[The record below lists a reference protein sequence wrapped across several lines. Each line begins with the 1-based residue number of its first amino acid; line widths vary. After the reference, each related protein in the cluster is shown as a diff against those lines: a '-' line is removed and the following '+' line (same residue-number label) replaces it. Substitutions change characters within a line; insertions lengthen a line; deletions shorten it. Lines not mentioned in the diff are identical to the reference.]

1 MVRLYGRDREERW
14 IARLSAAGSSGRS
27 GAVAVVGEP
36 GAGKSVLLE
45 RAAAAADASWL
56 VLRCVGME
64 SAAELPYSGLRRLL
78 EPALELLP
86 RLPRPQALALSS
98 ALGLGATEHPERFL
112 VGLATLSLLAEVSA
126 RGPVLCLIDDAQW
139 VDRASLDALLFTA
152 RRLDAEGVVMIFAG
166 RPEFTAP
173 GLDVLVPPRLDGDQ
187 TRALLAERIPDLPF
201 EIRERVIAESGGNPL
216 ALLELPGM
224 NLDAPPVGPPTLSE
238 RLRSGFQEHIAH
250 LPESTRLALLIAAA
264 DESGSLGLVLRVLAA
279 LGSGAEPLADAER
292 TGMITVSGQSV
303 RFRHPLVRTAAYRL
317 AAEPTRTAVHAALAD
332 ALDGDPD
339 RRAWHLAFAT
349 TRPDENVAAA
359 LESAARR
366 ATDRTGYAA
375 AASAWERA
383 AQLTPDPAE
392 RGRRLVSAIETAW
405 DAGRFQRVRRLAA
418 AAEPYTREPERWS
431 RIAKML
437 GNIEFDLDYLRN
449 AYHLFVDGAARIA
462 GREPEFAAV
471 LLLDASRAAWTLGD
485 LDGLRTVLEMLRAL
499 PPGLDRDVMIAA
511 VDGTLG
517 LYEPDPARGIA
528 LLRGNFTT
536 VDRLRHHNPS
546 LRFSLGL
553 QALLVGAVDEGRA
566 ILTEIADEYRTQGR
580 LAWLS
585 SVELSAALIEFLAGG
600 FREAEALTVEGKR
613 LALDI
618 DQPGRVAMADSIL
631 ALTAA
636 VRGAEL
642 PCHELIASVRASN
655 APEVNAMHFARC
667 EWAHALLDMG
677 YGRYD
682 SALDRLEE
690 LDRGPMRG
698 HAQWL
703 PAHADRVEA
712 AVRTGQTERAKAA
725 LAELEKWAAALDE
738 PWAEAL
744 MLRGRALI
752 TGDGTAFTRALELHA
767 RQERWFDRARTGL
780 RYGEWLRRQRRQA
793 EARIELREA
802 FETFERL
809 GARPWADQARTELR
823 AVGESAVPDAGTPA
837 EALSPQEL
845 QVARIAAAGATN
857 KEIGARLFISPKTV
871 GHHLS
876 RVFRKLGVSNRVE
889 LARLDLG

>member
-1 MVRLYGRDREERW
+1 MVRLYGRDREEER
-14 IARLSAAGSSGRS
+14 IARLLAAGMAGRS
-27 GAVAVVGEP
+27 GAVAVIGEP

-45 RAAAAADASWL
+45 LAAEVADPAWR

-64 SAAELPYSGLRRLL
+64 SAAPLPYSGLRRLL

-86 RLPRPQALALSS
+86 GLPQPQVSALS
-98 ALGLGATEHPERFL
+98 AAFGLDAAEDPERFL
-112 VGLATLSLLAEVSA
+112 VGLATLSLLAELSA

-152 RRLDAEGVVMIFAG
+152 RRLGAEGVVMVFAG
-166 RPEFTAP
+166 RPDFTAP
-173 GLDVLVPPRLDGDQ
+173 GLEVLVPRRLDAEQ
-187 TRALLAERIPDLPF
+187 TRSLLAERIPNLPF
-201 EIRERVIAESGGNPL
+201 EIRERVLAESGGNPL
-216 ALLELPGM
+216 AVLELPGM
-224 NLDAPPVGPPTLSE
+224 NLDAPPVGPPELSE
-238 RLRSGFQEHIAH
+238 RLQSGFQEHIAH
-250 LPESTRLALLIAAA
+250 LPEPTRLALLVAAT
-264 DESGSLGLVLRVLAA
+264 DESGSLGLVLRVLAT

-292 TGMITVSGQSV
+292 TGMITVTGQSV
-303 RFRHPLVRTAAYRL
+303 LFRHPLVRTAAYRM
-317 AAEPTRTAVHAALAD
+317 AAEPDRMAVHAALAA

-339 RRAWHLAFAT
+339 RQAWHLAFAT
-349 TRPDENVAAA
+349 STQDEKVAAA

-366 ATDRTGYAA
+366 ARDRTGYAA

-392 RGRRLVSAIETAW
+392 RGRRLVCAIETAW

-437 GNIEFDLDYLRN
+437 GNIEFDVDALRN
-449 AYHLFVDGAARIA
+449 AYHLFTDGAARIA
-462 GREPEFAAV
+462 EREPAFAAV

-485 LDGLRTVLEMLRAL
+485 PDGLRTTLDMLRAL
-499 PPGLDRDVMIAA
+499 PPGADRDVMIAA

-517 LYEPDPARGIA
+517 LDEPDPSRGIA
-528 LLRGNFTT
+528 LLRGNFTAPA
-536 VDRLRHHNPS
+536 LRAECNPS

-553 QALLVGAVDEGRA
+553 QALLVGAVDDGRA
-566 ILTEIADEYRTQGR
+566 ILTEIADDYRTHGR

-585 SVELSAALIEFLAGG
+585 AVVLSLAVVEFLAGCL
-600 FREAEALTVEGKR
+600 REAEALATEGRR

-631 ALTAA
+631 ALVAA
-636 VRGAEL
+636 VRGAEQ
-642 PCHELIASVRASN
+642 PCHDLIANVRGAESPEGN
-655 APEVNAMHFARC
+655 ALHDSRC
-667 EWAHALLDMG
+667 EWALALLDMG
-677 YGRYD
+677 YARYG

-703 PAHADRVEA
+703 VAHADRVEA
-712 AVRTGQTERAKAA
+712 AIRSNQPERAKTAF
-725 LAELEKWAAALDE
+725 ERLEKWATALDE

-744 MLRGRALI
+744 LLRARGVI
-752 TGDGTAFTRALELHA
+752 SGDAADFGRALELHA
-767 RQERWFDRARTGL
+767 RQHRWFDRARTGL
-780 RYGEWLRRQRRQA
+780 LYGELLRKQRRYA
-793 EARIELREA
+793 EARTELREA
-802 FETFERL
+802 FEAFERL
-809 GARPWADQARTELR
+809 GARPWAEQARTELR
-823 AVGESAVPDAGTPA
+823 AVGESAVPEAGVRTD
-837 EALSPQEL
+837 ALSPQEL

-889 LARLDLG
+889 LARLDLD